1 METLSQTISF
11 WATGTCNTCMELL
24 P

>member
-11 WATGTCNTCMELL
+11 WATGKCNTCMELL